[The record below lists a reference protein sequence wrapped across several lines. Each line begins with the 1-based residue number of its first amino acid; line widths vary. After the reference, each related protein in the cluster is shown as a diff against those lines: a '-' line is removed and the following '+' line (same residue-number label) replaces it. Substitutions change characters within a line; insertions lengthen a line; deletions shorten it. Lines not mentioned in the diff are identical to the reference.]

1 MAVAKDMASTA
12 SNAVLRKKASAARET
27 YQARAMSPEKALRLS
42 LAKSADELLDMS
54 LVVLSCQYDYLSA
67 DDLTGHL
74 ADDGLLVLLD
84 GAGRVTGA
92 MMLDLMATSAL
103 VEQSTMGRVSP
114 LEPEPRA
121 TTTTDAAL
129 IGPILDDVFLRLA
142 MMLEGDPAADWMAG
156 YSFGVR
162 LENVRLMSLA
172 LDAPDFH
179 VFRLHAEFGG
189 TRQGHMLFALPDRR
203 HLPAIEQEGEAAGD
217 AGPTVGEAVMS
228 APATIDA
235 VLHRTTMPFARV
247 SALKVGDLIEIPRAA
262 LTQTRLETRGE
273 TGRAACLGRVRL
285 GQMGGF
291 RAVRLTMAELA
302 AAQDGGG
309 AGQAGLPAPDGGR
322 AAGSAM
328 DGGEMGF
335 AGADMAEAPP
345 APMDLDAM
353 AFDAAEIGGVDSE
366 DVGGLPPLGDLPSS
380 DDGGEA
386 DFPALDDLPDLSDL
400 PELEAGDDDFPAMSL
415 ADLPDPEE

>member
-67 DDLTGHL
+67 DELAGHL
-74 ADDGLLVLLD
+74 ADDALLVLLD

-121 TTTTDAAL
+121 TTATDAAL

-179 VFRLHAEFGG
+179 VFRLHAEFGA

-203 HLPAIEQEGEAAGD
+203 HLPAIEQKGEAVGD

-273 TGRAACLGRVRL
+273 TGRAACLGKVRL

-302 AAQDGGG
+302 EAQGVGG
-309 AGQAGLPAPDGGR
+309 AGQAGLPAPDGGGT
-322 AAGSAM
+322 GSAM
-328 DGGEMGF
+328 DGGEMDF
-335 AGADMAEAPP
+335 AGADMAEASP
-345 APMDLDAM
+345 AAMDLGAM
-353 AFDAAEIGGVDSE
+353 AFDTAEIGGFDSDE
-366 DVGGLPPLGDLPSS
+366 GGELPPLGDLSSS
-380 DDGGEA
+380 DDEGEA

-400 PELEAGDDDFPAMSL
+400 PELEAGDDDDFPAMSL

>member
-67 DDLTGHL
+67 DDLAGHL
-74 ADDGLLVLLD
+74 ADDALLVLLD

-142 MMLEGDPAADWMAG
+142 MMMEGDPAADWMAG

-247 SALKVGDLIEIPRAA
+247 NALKVGDLIEIPRAA
-262 LTQTRLETRGE
+262 LAQTRLETRGE
-273 TGRAACLGRVRL
+273 TGRAACLGKVRL

-291 RAVRLTMAELA
+291 RAVRLTMVELA
-302 AAQDGGG
+302 EAQGGGGVGQTGLPALDGGG
-309 AGQAGLPAPDGGR
+309 A
-322 AAGSAM
+322 SFAM
-328 DGGEMGF
+328 DAGQMDF
-335 AGADMAEAPP
+335 AGADMAEASP
-345 APMDLDAM
+345 APMDLGAM
-353 AFDAAEIGGVDSE
+353 AFDTAEIGGFDSKE
-366 DVGGLPPLGDLPSS
+366 GGDLPPLGDLPSS
-380 DDGGEA
+380 DEGGEA

-400 PELEAGDDDFPAMSL
+400 PELEAGDEDFPSMSL

>member
-1 MAVAKDMASTA
+1 MASTA

-67 DDLTGHL
+67 DDLAGHL
-74 ADDGLLVLLD
+74 ADDALLVLLD

-121 TTTTDAAL
+121 TTATDAAL

-179 VFRLHAEFGG
+179 VFRLHAEFGA

-273 TGRAACLGRVRL
+273 TGRAACLGKVRL

-302 AAQDGGG
+302 EAQGVGGV
-309 AGQAGLPAPDGGR
+309 GQAGLPAPDGGG
-322 AAGSAM
+322 AGSAM
-328 DGGEMGF
+328 DGGEMDF
-335 AGADMAEAPP
+335 DAADMAEASP
-345 APMDLDAM
+345 AAMDLGAM
-353 AFDAAEIGGVDSE
+353 AFDTAEIGGFASDE
-366 DVGGLPPLGDLPSS
+366 GGELPPLGDLSSS
-380 DDGGEA
+380 DDAGEA

-400 PELEAGDDDFPAMSL
+400 PELEAGDDDDFPAMSL